1 MATTIITDSL
11 LIAKY
16 QQGDED
22 ALSELIRRNKKELY
36 SFIFYKIMDE
46 ELANDLFQDT
56 FVKIIISL
64 KEGRYNDDGK
74 FILWAKR
81 IAHNLI
87 IDHFRLKNKYVKI
100 SETTYEN
107 DEFSIFDL
115 LRETEENIEDSF
127 PIPAR
132 YVGKG
137 NYFML
142 MVKGDSMIE
151 AGIFD
156 GDYILVKQQQT
167 ANNGEIVVA
176 MVDGFES
183 EATVKTYYREKG
195 HIRLQPENEN
205 MSPIIVKDVKIL
217 GLVKGVFR
225 YLS

>member
-115 LRETEENIEDSF
+115 LRETEENIEDRLVTNQ
-127 PIPAR
+127 I
-132 YVGKG
+132 YED
-137 NYFML
+137 L
-142 MVKGDSMIE
+142 MKITLFLPENQQEVIKLRF
-151 AGIFD
+151 FD
-156 GDYILVKQQQT
+156 GLSFKEIAEQTNTSINTTLGRVRYALINMRKIMEDNQIILT
-167 ANNGEIVVA
+167 
-176 MVDGFES
+176 
-183 EATVKTYYREKG
+183 R
-195 HIRLQPENEN
+195 
-205 MSPIIVKDVKIL
+205 
-217 GLVKGVFR
+217 
-225 YLS
+225 

>member
-1 MATTIITDSL
+1 MATKIITDSL

-16 QQGDED
+16 QKGDED

-115 LRETEENIEDSF
+115 LRETEENIEDRLVTNQ
-127 PIPAR
+127 I
-132 YVGKG
+132 YED
-137 NYFML
+137 L
-142 MVKGDSMIE
+142 MKITLFLPENQQEVIRLRF
-151 AGIFD
+151 FD
-156 GDYILVKQQQT
+156 GLSFKEIAEQTNTSINTTLGRVRYALINMRKIMEDHQIILT
-167 ANNGEIVVA
+167 
-176 MVDGFES
+176 
-183 EATVKTYYREKG
+183 R
-195 HIRLQPENEN
+195 
-205 MSPIIVKDVKIL
+205 
-217 GLVKGVFR
+217 
-225 YLS
+225 

>member
-115 LRETEENIEDSF
+115 LRETEENIEDRLVTNQ
-127 PIPAR
+127 I
-132 YVGKG
+132 YED
-137 NYFML
+137 L
-142 MVKGDSMIE
+142 MKITLFLPENQQEVIRLRF
-151 AGIFD
+151 FD
-156 GDYILVKQQQT
+156 GLSFKEIAEQTNTSINTTLGRVRYALINMRKIMEDNQIILTK
-167 ANNGEIVVA
+167 
-176 MVDGFES
+176 
-183 EATVKTYYREKG
+183 
-195 HIRLQPENEN
+195 
-205 MSPIIVKDVKIL
+205 
-217 GLVKGVFR
+217 
-225 YLS
+225 

>member
-36 SFIFYKIMDE
+36 SFIFYIIMDE

-56 FVKIIISL
+56 FVKIIVSL

-115 LRETEENIEDSF
+115 LRETEENIEDRLVTNQ
-127 PIPAR
+127 I
-132 YVGKG
+132 YED
-137 NYFML
+137 L
-142 MVKGDSMIE
+142 MKITLFLPENQQEVIRLRF
-151 AGIFD
+151 FD
-156 GDYILVKQQQT
+156 GLSFKEIAEQTNTSINTTLGRVRYALINMRKIMEDNQIILT
-167 ANNGEIVVA
+167 
-176 MVDGFES
+176 
-183 EATVKTYYREKG
+183 R
-195 HIRLQPENEN
+195 
-205 MSPIIVKDVKIL
+205 
-217 GLVKGVFR
+217 
-225 YLS
+225 